1 MTPLS
6 THAVDSSAGC
16 SPSQSLT
23 YPAANDFLS
32 YAKELVGAYTNF
44 YQEAQKRLHAS
55 RKGPSHSPR
64 TKPIF
69 RFFEKGSL
77 FHQYIMMASTQ
88 GLSVNS
94 VTLTIYLNIIL
105 WDYRHAPAATLNLY
119 FERLHALMV
128 QEGLHR
134 YGSKDSFL
142 CVLVVDPVTQAIERP
157 EMMWLL
163 NRMLRIQNRL
173 GLPLRQRLEEM
184 FLRFL
189 LAGSDECDGLP
200 WDPDRFRLDV
210 YHDLG
215 LGEYANSCSR
225 RPSVLMTD

>member
-6 THAVDSSAGC
+6 AHAVDSSPGC
-16 SPSQSLT
+16 SPSQSLI

-32 YAKELVGAYTNF
+32 YAKELVGAYAHF
-44 YQEAQKRLHAS
+44 YQEAQKRLLAS
-55 RKGPSHSPR
+55 RKGSSRSPR

-77 FHQYIMMASTQ
+77 FHRYITMASTP
-88 GLSVNS
+88 GLSINS
-94 VTLTIYLNIIL
+94 VTVTIYTNIIL
-105 WDYRHAPAATLNLY
+105 WDYRHVPAATLDLY
-119 FERLHALMV
+119 FERLQALMV
-128 QEGLHR
+128 QEGLDRH
-134 YGSKDSFL
+134 GSKDSFFCIL
-142 CVLVVDPVTQAIERP
+142 AVDPVTQAVERP
-157 EMMWLL
+157 EAMWLL

-173 GLPLRQRLEEM
+173 GSPLRQRLEDM

-210 YHDLG
+210 YQDLG
-215 LGEYANSCSR
+215 FSEYANSGSR
-225 RPSVLMTD
+225 GSSVLTTD

>member
-6 THAVDSSAGC
+6 MHAVDFSAGS
-16 SPSQSLT
+16 SPLQSLT

-55 RKGPSHSPR
+55 RKGSSHSPR
-64 TKPIF
+64 LKPIF

-77 FHQYIMMASTQ
+77 FHRYITMPSAP
-88 GLSVNS
+88 GLSSNS

-105 WDYRHAPAATLNLY
+105 WDYRHTPAATLNLY
-119 FERLHALMV
+119 FERLHALMA
-128 QEGLHR
+128 QEGLNK

-142 CVLVVDPVTQAIERP
+142 CVLVIDPVTQTIERP

-173 GLPLRQRLEEM
+173 GLSLRQRLEEM

-210 YHDLG
+210 YQDLG
-215 LGEYANSCSR
+215 FGEYSHSCGR
-225 RPSVLMTD
+225 RPSVLTD

>member
-16 SPSQSLT
+16 SPSQLLT

-44 YQEAQKRLHAS
+44 YQQAQKRLHAS
-55 RKGPSHSPR
+55 RKGPPHNPR
-64 TKPIF
+64 TDPIF

-77 FHQYIMMASTQ
+77 FHRYITMASTP

-94 VTLTIYLNIIL
+94 VTLTIYLNIIM

-119 FERLHALMV
+119 FERLHALMA
-128 QEGLHR
+128 QEGLNR
-134 YGSKDSFL
+134 DGSKDSFL
-142 CVLVVDPVTQAIERP
+142 CVLVIDRVAQAIERP

-173 GLPLRQRLEEM
+173 GVPLRQRLEDM

-210 YHDLG
+210 YQDLG

-225 RPSVLMTD
+225 GSSVLMTS